1 MMNLKLA
8 DLFHLR
14 ASSPLQ
20 RLRALLIIRLVL
32 GLAFFVGALILFWIV
47 SGTLE
52 SLDTILAG
60 FVFVAILL
68 GMARLAQVGR
78 EILAAWLLNVFL
90 SLVIW
95 LDVAEYGLDSLGA
108 SAYALP
114 IIFTSLVLGFG
125 PGLVFAFVGAGMV
138 WLLAFA
144 SFSGWLMADLYQESF
159 LSFYAPA
166 LTLYYFLLAFLVG
179 GWNRSVLK
187 LIAPVEKPL

>member
-8 DLFHLR
+8 DLFRLR
-14 ASSPLQ
+14 TSSPLQ
-20 RLRALLIIRLVL
+20 RIRALLVIRLVV
-32 GLAFFVGALILFWIV
+32 GLALFVGALILFWIV

-68 GMARLAQVGR
+68 GLARTAQVGH
-78 EILAAWLLNVFL
+78 EILAAWLLSALL
-90 SLVIW
+90 SLIIW

-114 IIFTSLVLGFG
+114 IIFTSLVLGFW

-144 SFSGWLMADLYQESF
+144 SSSGWLMADLYQESF

-179 GWNRSVLK
+179 GWNRSVMK
-187 LIAPVEKPL
+187 LLAPVEKTL

>member
-1 MMNLKLA
+1 MNLKLSN
-8 DLFHLR
+8 LFHLR

-20 RLRALLIIRLVL
+20 RIRALLVIRLVV
-32 GLAFFVGALILFWIV
+32 GLALFVGALILFWIV

-68 GMARLAQVGR
+68 GLARTAQVGR

-114 IIFTSLVLGFG
+114 IIFTSLVLGFW

-138 WLLAFA
+138 WFLAFA
-144 SFSGWLMADLYQESF
+144 SSSGWLMADLYQESF

-179 GWNRSVLK
+179 GWNRSVMK
-187 LIAPVEKPL
+187 LLAPVEKTL

>member
-1 MMNLKLA
+1 MNLKLA
-8 DLFHLR
+8 NFFHLR

-20 RLRALLIIRLVL
+20 RLRALLVIRLVL
-32 GLAFFVGALILFWIV
+32 GLAFFAAALILFWIL

-52 SLDTILAG
+52 SLDTVLAG
-60 FVFVAILL
+60 IVFIAILL

-78 EILAAWLLNVFL
+78 EVLAAWLLSIFL
-90 SLVIW
+90 TLVIW

-114 IIFTSLVLGFG
+114 ILFASLVLGFQS
-125 PGLVFAFVGAGMV
+125 GLVFAFVGAGMA

-166 LTLYYFLLAFLVG
+166 LTWYYFLLSFLVG
-179 GWNRSVLK
+179 GWNRSVMK
-187 LIAPVEKPL
+187 LLESVEKPL